1 MKIQSDLFTL
11 RVLFP
16 ASPDDMTH
24 SMDDCKLVQSRWKK
38 REEENKKKRK
48 TISKTHH
55 IILNKKEFF
64 SRF

>member
-38 REEENKKKRK
+38 REEENKKKEK
-48 TISKTHH
+48 QSPKP
-55 IILNKKEFF
+55 IILY
-64 SRF
+64 